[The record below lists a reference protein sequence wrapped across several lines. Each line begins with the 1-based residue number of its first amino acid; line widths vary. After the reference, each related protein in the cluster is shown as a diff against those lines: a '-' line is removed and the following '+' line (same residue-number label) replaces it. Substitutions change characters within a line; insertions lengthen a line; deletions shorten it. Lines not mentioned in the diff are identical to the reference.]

1 MKNCT
6 IFPTTNGWASAR
18 STGDAFLT
26 DTNCAIIVN
35 QPIHNL
41 SKVLIN
47 GDEIAITY
55 FYEDQTPWISGHVSD
70 LYVNGVKLQG
80 LDITRYVLEYDVYQ
94 TRDIILKNGN
104 DDPYAYIGNI
114 VRNNTCYYKQN
125 ENVIYLVNDGF
136 GQYNKGYNFSAMVTS
151 AVYWLMAHSEN
162 VTAKDEKGVFHKVIF
177 HTTEEI
183 KKYSSIDPRDFTFR
197 VYYTPLGES
206 VALTVPKTEPQ
217 EHQFTIPV
225 SQQQPIVSSQ
235 AYGKNLQSLAN
246 RTGVAV
252 RIVKRKVYTLDQI
265 RKLGSYWQETDKDGN
280 RTGNIYTLTS
290 QEIVL
295 QGGYAICTERWSK
308 NWMMQSEYVGIN
320 REFRS
325 WNIPAD
331 IVQRNLHYQDYCYI
345 TSDKDFDKDGK
356 FTKDCDL
363 TD

>member
-1 MKNCT
+1 MEKSFYLT
-6 IFPTTNGWASAR
+6 LPATSWTNPYMG
-18 STGDAFLT
+18 
-26 DTNCAIIVN
+26 
-35 QPIHNL
+35 
-41 SKVLIN
+41 
-47 GDEIAITY
+47 Y
-55 FYEDQTPWISGHVSD
+55 D
-70 LYVNGVKLQG
+70 LYLQNTLYWEYNTNTIHIIGDKVRSYQWDARVFDQVIQCSLYDFTKEGKLF
-80 LDITRYVLEYDVYQ
+80 Y
-94 TRDIILKNGN
+94 KNNNGN
-104 DDPYAYIGNI
+104 YQEI
-114 VRNNTCYYKQN
+114 
-125 ENVIYLVNDGF
+125 
-136 GQYNKGYNFSAMVTS
+136 YNFTS
-151 AVYWLMAHSEN
+151 LNNYG
-162 VTAKDEKGVFHKVIF
+162 KD
-177 HTTEEI
+177 
-183 KKYSSIDPRDFTFR
+183 IDPRKVKFR
-197 VYYTPLGES
+197 IYYTPLGETVS
-206 VALTVPKTEPQ
+206 LTVPKTEPQ

-235 AYGKNLQSLAN
+235 AYGKNLQALAN
-246 RTGVAV
+246 RTGVPV
-252 RIVKRKVYTLDQI
+252 RIVKRKVNTLDQI
-265 RKLGSYWQETDKDGN
+265 RKLGSYWQETDNKSN